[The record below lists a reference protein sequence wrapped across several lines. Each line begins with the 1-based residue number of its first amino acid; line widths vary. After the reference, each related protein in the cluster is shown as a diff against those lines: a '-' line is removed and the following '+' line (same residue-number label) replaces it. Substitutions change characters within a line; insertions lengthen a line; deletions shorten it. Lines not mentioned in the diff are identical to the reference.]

1 LEMPDFK
8 RVIRGYDPEAV
19 EQAWAETDH
28 QLSEANAANKELRLQ
43 INSLR
48 EQNVEWGNR
57 LKYFEQIE
65 KDLRDALVSAQRIA
79 NQVKEEATKQ
89 ADELMQDAQNES
101 ETLLNEATRLSELK
115 EMEAENLLIN
125 KRLEII
131 QIEEEIQG
139 LAEQKTELQ
148 TLVDQAIH
156 DLEIVRRLLEPTTIS
171 TILPEQEPLPNV
183 TANQQATSI

>member
-1 LEMPDFK
+1 MEIPDFK

-48 EQNVEWGNR
+48 EQNLELGNR

-89 ADELMQDAQNES
+89 ADELIQAAQSES
-101 ETLLNEATRLSELK
+101 ELLLNEATRISELK
-115 EMEAENLLIN
+115 EMEAENLLVD
-125 KRLEII
+125 KRQEII
-131 QIEEEIQG
+131 QLEEDIQG
-139 LAEQKTELQ
+139 LAAQKTELQ

-156 DLEIVRRLLEPTTIS
+156 DLGMVKSLLEPTTMPTAS
-171 TILPEQEPLPNV
+171 SKQEP
-183 TANQQATSI
+183 SERDSE